1 MKNIDELVNNVEKYK
16 KTSVQ
21 QIFKS
26 KKNTVAYVI
35 LENKPR
41 LLKWFAP
48 GFIKQMETEYKFL
61 KEGSP
66 TLNIPTICE
75 KDENNHILIMNY
87 ILGENLCDVIN
98 NEKTTFSEKKRL
110 MFLLAEWF
118 QKFHSYFRKEDTLY
132 IRGDSILR
140 NFILTDRIWGV
151 DFEESRKGKPI
162 EDIASMCSSILSTD
176 PMFTND
182 KFQLCEIFVKS
193 YIKLV
198 NWNLN
203 NIWKDVSYA
212 LLERI
217 QWRPNDE
224 KLLREYSN
232 KILKRGFQK

>member
-1 MKNIDELVNNVEKYK
+1 MKNIEELINNVEKYK

-21 QIFKS
+21 QVFES
-26 KKNTVAYVI
+26 RKNTVAYVI
-35 LENKPR
+35 LEDKPR

-48 GFIKQMETEYKFL
+48 GFQRQMDTEHKIL
-61 KEGSP
+61 TKGSP

-75 KDENNHILIMNY
+75 KDEDNHILIMNY

-98 NEKTTFSEKKRL
+98 NEKTTISEKTRL

-118 QKFHSYFRKEDTLY
+118 QKYHIYFKKEDTFL

-162 EDIASMCSSILSTD
+162 EDIASMCSSILNTD

-182 KFQLCEIFVKS
+182 KFKLCELFIESYKKS
-193 YIKLV
+193 AK
-198 NWNLN
+198 WNLI
-203 NIWKDVSYA
+203 NIYEEISYA

-232 KILKRGFQK
+232 KIRKQGLKI

>member
-1 MKNIDELVNNVEKYK
+1 MKNIEELIKNVEKYK

-21 QIFKS
+21 QVFES
-26 KKNTVAYVI
+26 RKNSVAYVI
-35 LENKPR
+35 LEDKPR

-48 GFIKQMETEYKFL
+48 GFQKQMETEFKIL
-61 KEGSP
+61 TEGSP

-75 KDENNHILIMNY
+75 KDEYNHILVMNY
-87 ILGENLCDVIN
+87 ILGENLCDIIN

-118 QKFHSYFRKEDTLY
+118 QKFHEYFKKEDIFL

-162 EDIASMCSSILSTD
+162 EDIARMCSSILNTD

-182 KFQLCEIFVKS
+182 KFKLCEIFIESYKKS
-193 YIKLV
+193 AM
-198 NWNLN
+198 WNLI
-203 NIWKDVSYA
+203 NISEEISYA

-232 KILKRGFQK
+232 KIRKQGLQI

>member
-48 GFIKQMETEYKFL
+48 GFIRQMETEYKFL
-61 KEGSP
+61 KKGSP
-66 TLNIPTICE
+66 ILNIPTICE

-118 QKFHSYFRKEDTLY
+118 QKFHSYFSGL
-132 IRGDSILR
+132 II
-140 NFILTDRIWGV
+140 N
-151 DFEESRKGKPI
+151 
-162 EDIASMCSSILSTD
+162 M
-176 PMFTND
+176 
-182 KFQLCEIFVKS
+182 
-193 YIKLV
+193 
-198 NWNLN
+198 
-203 NIWKDVSYA
+203 
-212 LLERI
+212 
-217 QWRPNDE
+217 
-224 KLLREYSN
+224 
-232 KILKRGFQK
+232 

>member
-1 MKNIDELVNNVEKYK
+1 MKNIEELINNVEKYK

-21 QIFKS
+21 QIFES
-26 KKNTVAYVI
+26 KKNTVVYVI
-35 LENKPR
+35 LEDKPR
-41 LLKWFAP
+41 ILKWFAP
-48 GFIKQMETEYKFL
+48 GFKRQMETEYKIL
-61 KEGSP
+61 TEGSP

-87 ILGENLCDVIN
+87 ILGENLCDIIN

-118 QKFHSYFRKEDTLY
+118 QKFHNYFKKINTNY

-151 DFEESRKGKPI
+151 DFEEARKGKPI
-162 EDIASMCSSILSTD
+162 EDIACMCSSILTTD
-176 PMFTND
+176 PIFTND
-182 KFQLCEIFVKS
+182 KFQLCNIFIES
-193 YIKLV
+193 YIKSSQ
-198 NWNLN
+198 WNLN
-203 NIWKDVSYA
+203 NIWKEVSYA

-217 QWRPNDE
+217 QWRPKDE

-232 KILKRGFQK
+232 KIRKQGLQK